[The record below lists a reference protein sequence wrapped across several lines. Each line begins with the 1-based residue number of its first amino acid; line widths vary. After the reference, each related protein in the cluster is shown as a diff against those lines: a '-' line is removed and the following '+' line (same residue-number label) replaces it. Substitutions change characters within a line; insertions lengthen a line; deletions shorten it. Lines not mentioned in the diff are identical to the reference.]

1 MVTIYR
7 NIFDK
12 TPNYIPVEKALERIR
27 IGKSKEKIDEIRTQ
41 LDKERSNKL
50 KQNLPSV
57 CFSGKFQERTD
68 IGLINHSNLICL
80 DFDNLED
87 VNNEKSL
94 LCANEFIYAC
104 WISPSGNGLKALIK
118 IADGKKH
125 REHFQA
131 LKELFPEID
140 NSGINESR
148 VCYESY
154 DPEIYIAEKPS
165 VFRKINAIEQQ
176 TTYERSNY
184 AESFQKLL
192 KWQINKGNA
201 FATGERN
208 IFLFKLAGAC
218 CRFGIGESDTISLCA
233 FEFQIGGDSFPFSE
247 LERVVKSAYRQN
259 KSKYGTAQFE
269 REVLVEKVNRKE
281 IEIDADIF
289 NPDIKPKDVI
299 FGEDVKA
306 DALKIYDSGYEQLY
320 GIGVEDIDSHFK
332 LKRCEITLLTGI
344 GNYGKSTF
352 LKWYML
358 MRVILYKE
366 KFALFSPEDN
376 PAHEFYHDLVEIY
389 CGMKLTPDSNYR
401 VSRSEYERI
410 YDELSKH
417 FFYVYP
423 KEISPTPEYIKERFL
438 ELVIKEKVSG
448 CIIDPFNQMTNEY
461 AKSGGRSDKYLETFL
476 ADCSRFAQQ
485 NNIYFFIVA
494 HPKMMVK
501 DSTGNYPCPDVFD
514 IADGAMWNNKMD
526 NILVYHRPE
535 HQKNPDST
543 VCEFHTKKI
552 RRQKVVGK
560 KGIAIFN
567 LHRGFRRFVFESGD
581 PMAKL
586 IENKKDEDYPDWCF

>member
-1 MVTIYR
+1 
-7 NIFDK
+7 
-12 TPNYIPVEKALERIR
+12 
-27 IGKSKEKIDEIRTQ
+27 
-41 LDKERSNKL
+41 
-50 KQNLPSV
+50 
-57 CFSGKFQERTD
+57 
-68 IGLINHSNLICL
+68 
-80 DFDNLED
+80 
-87 VNNEKSL
+87 
-94 LCANEFIYAC
+94 
-104 WISPSGNGLKALIK
+104 
-118 IADGKKH
+118 
-125 REHFQA
+125 
-131 LKELFPEID
+131 
-140 NSGINESR
+140 
-148 VCYESY
+148 
-154 DPEIYIAEKPS
+154 
-165 VFRKINAIEQQ
+165 
-176 TTYERSNY
+176 
-184 AESFQKLL
+184 
-192 KWQINKGNA
+192 
-201 FATGERN
+201 
-208 IFLFKLAGAC
+208 
-218 CRFGIGESDTISLCA
+218 
-233 FEFQIGGDSFPFSE
+233 
-247 LERVVKSAYRQN
+247 
-259 KSKYGTAQFE
+259 
-269 REVLVEKVNRKE
+269 
-281 IEIDADIF
+281 
-289 NPDIKPKDVI
+289 
-299 FGEDVKA
+299 
-306 DALKIYDSGYEQLY
+306 
-320 GIGVEDIDSHFK
+320 
-332 LKRCEITLLTGI
+332 LTGI